1 MKAELIGRKGV
12 STSLGTSI
20 NPGSG
25 ADGLG
30 VRGSLPRI
38 SKIAP
43 EAMPS
48 GRRESLKADQ
58 LDDFFAV
65 PFISLSVK
73 KVKGIAEPRCADRIS
88 LDTDVAFCAV

>member
-1 MKAELIGRKGV
+1 MKGELIGRKGV
-12 STSLGTSI
+12 STSLGTSM

-25 ADGLG
+25 ADSFG
-30 VRGSLPRI
+30 VRGNLAGI

-58 LDDFFAV
+58 LDDFFYG
-65 PFISLSVK
+65 PIYRSLSQK
-73 KVKGIAEPRCADRIS
+73 SKRNCR
-88 LDTDVAFCAV
+88 TAVCGQDFP